1 MAKRVSPKE
10 KARLKARKVAARKM
24 MKVERVKRAEL
35 YQHAM
40 LKKLKSD
47 ADKAA
52 RPIKKAAT
60 SVWDKGPEWT
70 AQHEKEM
77 AADYRRDQRHFI
89 KKLRKVQAEAKAA
102 KDPAVKAAKRKEA
115 AGLLAYVKGLGKKK
129 LEHKS
134 ESRKASK
141 KAQKK

>member
-47 ADKAA
+47 ADKV
-52 RPIKKAAT
+52 KK
-60 SVWDKGPEWT
+60 K
-70 AQHEKEM
+70 
-77 AADYRRDQRHFI
+77 
-89 KKLRKVQAEAKAA
+89 
-102 KDPAVKAAKRKEA
+102 KRKGKPA
-115 AGLLAYVKGLGKKK
+115 KPLYDYQGKK
-129 LEHKS
+129 
-134 ESRKASK
+134 
-141 KAQKK
+141 